1 MGISGNGVMNFQ
13 WFFES
18 IAVGLN
24 GLYLGEVVLDVHEV
38 FVADDR
44 NQEFFVVFEERV
56 AEKGS

>member
-18 IAVGLN
+18 IAVGLD
-24 GLYLGEVVLDVHEV
+24 GLDLGKVVLDVHEV